1 MTTARSAVIVLVLV
15 SVIVV
20 SGCAAGSGAGSGADD
35 AAMSE
40 GSSGRS
46 SLSLDEQAALIDQVA
61 RGKFPDVYAGL
72 DVNHGGVTV
81 YRTMGD
87 GWRAFDEA
95 VRGLGLADPVAM
107 REAPYSAVEL
117 DRLVQQIVGDREYWA
132 GKGVVI
138 SSVNAR
144 QDGTTVEVGIADSAR
159 AGQLL
164 TDRYGTVPPITV
176 IQMGPIAP
184 VPG

>member
-1 MTTARSAVIVLVLV
+1 MRVMMTAGSAMALVLV

-20 SGCAAGSGAGSGADD
+20 SACAAGGGAAGA
-35 AAMSE
+35 ARSE
-40 GSSGRS
+40 AGPGRS
-46 SLSLDEQAALIDQVA
+46 SMSLDEQAALVDQLA
-61 RGKFPDVYAGL
+61 RGRFPDLYAGL
-72 DVNHGGVTV
+72 DVNDGRVAV

-87 GWRAFDEA
+87 GWRAFDDA
-95 VRGLGLADPVAM
+95 VRGLGLADPVAI

-117 DRLVQQIVGDREYWA
+117 DRLVGRIVGDREYWA
-132 GKGVVI
+132 GQGLAI

-144 QDGTTVEVGIADSAR
+144 QDGTTVEVGSADSAR

-164 TDRYGTVPPITV
+164 ADRYGPVPPVAV
-176 IQMGPIAP
+176 IQMGPITP